1 MRLAREVDSAGFH
14 ALYAADHPGSAPAPF
29 VALAAAAGV
38 TERVRLGTCVA
49 NAGVWEPVALASA
62 VATLDVLSDGR
73 AILGVGA
80 GHTPHE
86 WTSIGRAYPSAAD
99 RVGRMIEIVE
109 TTAALLEG
117 RPISYAGRHV
127 ELDRAVIESPRP
139 VQERIPMLIGG
150 NGTRVLRFAA
160 RSADIVGIAGLGRTL
175 ADGHRH
181 EVDWSPAAT
190 ERTLATVRA
199 AARLAA
205 RDPEIEAL
213 VQVVEI
219 TDRATPVAERIA
231 RSLGAL
237 VDDVLDSPYI
247 WLGSVDAICAKIASY
262 DERGIG
268 NYVIRSAAVDNARR
282 IISAM
287 T

>member
-1 MRLAREVDSAGFH
+1 
-14 ALYAADHPGSAPAPF
+14 
-29 VALAAAAGV
+29 
-38 TERVRLGTCVA
+38 
-49 NAGVWEPVALASA
+49 
-62 VATLDVLSDGR
+62 
-73 AILGVGA
+73 
-80 GHTPHE
+80 
-86 WTSIGRAYPSAAD
+86 
-99 RVGRMIEIVE
+99 
-109 TTAALLEG
+109 
-117 RPISYAGRHV
+117 
-127 ELDRAVIESPRP
+127 
-139 VQERIPMLIGG
+139 MLIGG